1 MPPPKQLA
9 IVVFAAV
16 VLCAGFFSLNGAG
29 ISAAVSRL
37 PLATDSVV
45 LPPPADT
52 EEGDDDFDPAPRT
65 TQVEYNILQPKEK
78 YFVYSPTGGLSNQLI
93 ELAIAL
99 EICTI
104 LKRKLIAPMIG
115 RHSSGFRAHEEL
127 AVSDLFPMDRIIDFA
142 HLQHKMTAVPL
153 NVSVP
158 RFVSSLNPRDV
169 HTIYHIDKHN
179 WVERDI
185 SNHMSG
191 ISQKVLYLRGKEMY
205 HPWFPAQKTRELR
218 MNVRFAPKLREIA
231 VAIVQ
236 QHFPMPAEQN
246 KRGFNAM
253 HIRLGDYT
261 VRWPTSSAA
270 KSKLFVE
277 MAFGSKVNNPKLPL
291 YLATD
296 EPMSGVFVE
305 LKNKLEVSVVKNL
318 PAQLVKDYREL
329 FPPSRIRLD
338 MLGVLDQLVCSQA
351 ASFVSSEFS
360 TFSESI
366 RLIRSNR
373 KHLFPESYKTQSG
386 GSAGDNNGDN
396 NDDDD
401 EAMDDKEEMRY

>member
-1 MPPPKQLA
+1 MPPPKQLV

-16 VLCAGFFSLNGAG
+16 VLCVGFFSLNGAG
-29 ISAAVSRL
+29 LRAAVAQL
-37 PLATDSVV
+37 PVDTVSVV
-45 LPPPADT
+45 LTD
-52 EEGDDDFDPAPRT
+52 GDGDEDDVFDPAPRT
-65 TQVEYNILQPKEK
+65 TQAEYNALQPKEK

-104 LKRKLIAPMIG
+104 LKRTLLAPMIG

-127 AVSDLFPMDRIIDFA
+127 AASDLFPMDRIIDFA
-142 HLQHKMTAVPL
+142 HLQQKVGAVPL

-158 RFVSSLNPRDV
+158 RFVSSLNSKDV
-169 HTIYHIDKHN
+169 YTIYHTDKRG

-185 SNHMSG
+185 SSHMGG

-231 VAIVQ
+231 VAIVE
-236 QHFPMPAEQN
+236 QHFPAEQS
-246 KRGFNAM
+246 KRAFNAM

-261 VRWPTSSAA
+261 VRWPASSAA

-277 MAFGSKVNNPKLPL
+277 MAFGSKVANPKLPL

-305 LKNKLEVSVVKNL
+305 LKSRLNVSVVKHL

-373 KHLFPESYKTQSG
+373 KRLFPESHKTQSVG
-386 GSAGDNNGDN
+386 GGGNGDDN
-396 NDDDD
+396 DD